1 MNYSNFEN
9 KNQILDWLAN
19 LDQKWPERVR
29 IRSAIV
35 DVVDKYFQGFK
46 GEEIHLLEL
55 GPGTGQLAQL
65 VIDHLK
71 SNNLSNIS
79 YTGVDINPGLISY
92 TEQKLT
98 GLHSTK
104 LSLHQS
110 NLNDESW
117 YKNLPLFNLAYTFQ
131 TLHDL
136 GGYKALE
143 LAYKKIYSLIKPDG
157 MLLNADFIVP
167 FKNDDPK
174 KMRRFPVD
182 VHQRILESIGFVN
195 FSHEVTEG
203 KLAIMT
209 AVRL

>member
-9 KNQILDWLAN
+9 KNQVLDWLAN

-35 DVVDKYFQGFK
+35 DVVDKFLQGFK
-46 GEEIHLLEL
+46 GEKIHLLEL

-98 GLHSTK
+98 GLHLTK

-117 YKNLPLFNLAYTFQ
+117 HENLPLFNLAYSFQ

-136 GGYKALE
+136 GGYEALE
-143 LAYKKIYSLIKPDG
+143 SAYKKIYSLINIFLKNI
-157 MLLNADFIVP
+157 LINNNFLNVI
-167 FKNDDPK
+167 K
-174 KMRRFPVD
+174 KINV
-182 VHQRILESIGFVN
+182 I
-195 FSHEVTEG
+195 
-203 KLAIMT
+203 
-209 AVRL
+209 